1 MNRNLLKKS
10 WRKNSDEQVPEKFV
24 VKLNHQLDENSHAV
38 FFKERSIFIYLENIT
53 FLDLDSIANIDQH
66 KTIFQTVYSM
76 MSFGKKNF
84 QKIWAFTIATNPKK
98 ICRHIFSKH

>member
-84 QKIWAFTIATNPKK
+84 SENLGLYHSNQPEKNL
-98 ICRHIFSKH
+98 

>member
-76 MSFGKKNF
+76 MSFGEKK
-84 QKIWAFTIATNPKK
+84 
-98 ICRHIFSKH
+98 FSENLGLYHSNQPEKNL

>member
-53 FLDLDSIANIDQH
+53 FLDLDSI
-66 KTIFQTVYSM
+66 FQTVYSM